1 MSFSNEWGVPRNLR
15 RMERVMSMDMLAP
28 CRCCKQAPTATWRC
42 EMKMLVTRM
51 ALATS
56 VALATLIAAEA
67 AYAQEADGQ
76 ARHHDLGTAID
87 SQATGE
93 VDGDG
98 PRVRVQPDDVVVGG
112 RVIGADPDP
121 FIRGQLRRDYD
132 SGDPD

>member
-1 MSFSNEWGVPRNLR
+1 
-15 RMERVMSMDMLAP
+15 
-28 CRCCKQAPTATWRC
+28 
-42 EMKMLVTRM
+42 MKMLVTRM

-76 ARHHDLGTAID
+76 ARYHDRGTAID

-93 VDGDG
+93 VDGAG
-98 PRVRVQPDDVVVGG
+98 PRVRVQPDDVVSGG